1 MTVGNQLLDFLI
13 DAEATRFVKNSWL
26 SKLSSEARM
35 SRETLKKPFLLLLD
49 SQMGETHLKH
59 GFLYTPKG
67 LIPLLG

>member
-13 DAEATRFVKNSWL
+13 DAEATCFVKNSWL

-35 SRETLKKPFLLLLD
+35 SREKAFSPATGQSD
-49 SQMGETHLKH
+49 GMGETHLKH
-59 GFLYTPKG
+59 SFLYTPKG